1 MPRSWRGLVKKEFN
15 PLFPGFKLG
24 EKKVYLPNHTI
35 TFIRK
40 DRVPP
45 NWATFQVPLT
55 FTKLDIRD
63 YLWNLYKV
71 HTTGVRSWVDS
82 SSAVRKPRGG
92 YYRPQPKKF
101 MMVQLVKP
109 FVWPEPPTD
118 LEPWNKKLWQARTD
132 AANEHFKSQA
142 HLQAGNL
149 HYPSELG
156 MTSTPRKRLA
166 DQAKALLNGEK
177 QWVEP
182 DNLDSKW
189 DKIAAVAKREREAK
203 QQKYD
208 TEKEE
213 RLGKEKQQTGERTNQ
228 TKRGK
233 KAKRFAEKEAREQE
247 AREQEGEKQ

>member
-109 FVWPEPPTD
+109 FVWPDPPKN

-166 DQAKALLNGEK
+166 EQAKALLNGEK

-182 DNLDSKW
+182 GNLDSKW

-203 QQKYD
+203 QNKYD
-208 TEKEE
+208 AENQE
-213 RLGKEKQQTGERTNQ
+213 RLSKEKPTRKKN
-228 TKRGK
+228 
-233 KAKRFAEKEAREQE
+233 KAKRFAEKEATEKE
-247 AREQEGEKQ
+247 ASEKEAGENEVEKQ